1 MKFNRALSALLM
13 LVFALAVYSDSREY
27 KEGDVLQSKKKTSSV
42 VLFKSKNDIMTYQI
56 RKNYDN
62 YAWRGYREL
71 DGRSTYDL
79 EKGDK
84 IILLKKLEEGKIFM
98 VALVK
103 RKKSNSYGNTYFY
116 VDPRSFKNLAFSE
129 HLTE

>member
-13 LVFALAVYSDSREY
+13 LLFTLAVYSDSREY
-27 KEGDVLQSKKKTSSV
+27 KEGDVLQSKKRTSSV

-84 IILLKKLEEGKIFM
+84 IILLKKLEEG
-98 VALVK
+98 
-103 RKKSNSYGNTYFY
+103 YFIIT
-116 VDPRSFKNLAFSE
+116 F
-129 HLTE
+129 LTIEKLEC